1 MAGIKEG
8 DFIVEIAGI
17 DVKWYTHQEI
27 VNLIQTTGSSCLE
40 MKIITPMDRNYLK
53 VNMKKLKR
61 KRFCPR
67 GHYTFLERSEMIF
80 KLDFNLSSPF
90 LDQELRDR

>member
-1 MAGIKEG
+1 MERVEFDLISCFFQLAGIKEG

-27 VNLIQTTGSSCLE
+27 VSLIQTTGSSCLE

-53 VNMKKLKR
+53 VELKS
-61 KRFCPR
+61 KSLQNSLFINDIVFSLSFSPSLV
-67 GHYTFLERSEMIF
+67 LE
-80 KLDFNLSSPF
+80 
-90 LDQELRDR
+90 

>member
-1 MAGIKEG
+1 MEERLCRRGQKLIDFISFQLAGIKEG

-27 VNLIQTTGSSCLE
+27 VSLIQTAGSACLE

-53 VNMKKLKR
+53 VKR
-61 KRFCPR
+61 
-67 GHYTFLERSEMIF
+67 ERESF
-80 KLDFNLSSPF
+80 
-90 LDQELRDR
+90 

>member
-1 MAGIKEG
+1 MEVVITGECFYLQLAGIKEG

-27 VNLIQTTGSSCLE
+27 VNLIQTTGSACLE

-53 VNMKKLKR
+53 VSGGVIWR
-61 KRFCPR
+61 
-67 GHYTFLERSEMIF
+67 
-80 KLDFNLSSPF
+80 
-90 LDQELRDR
+90 